1 MNILSIEEIGTVSD
15 RDAKESDRLK
25 REVFDDCAER
35 MKDYLSPEQLKQ
47 FEHDFNT
54 VAAKYLFKERE

>member
-1 MNILSIEEIGTVSD
+1 MNILYIEETGTVSD

-54 VAAKYLFKERE
+54 VAARYLFK

>member
-1 MNILSIEEIGTVSD
+1 MNILSIEEIGSVSD
-15 RDAKESDRLK
+15 RDVKESDRLK

-54 VAAKYLFKERE
+54 VAARYLFK

>member
-15 RDAKESDRLK
+15 RDVKESDRLK

-54 VAAKYLFKERE
+54 VADRYLFK